1 MSFCHHAVVGVLLVH
16 QGRIAVAMRQ
26 KPPLN
31 RAPSAGHVEPE
42 DGLVTPFVFE
52 GLTVGRLY
60 RWTHSNAAFERCAV
74 REGREETGF
83 LMEEKSLQHLLT
95 YQAGDDCAKTGAEGE
110 PGGRHIWQVFAHK
123 IEMISQPT
131 LTDEPGK
138 NSCPITGATF
148 ILMRKTQAD
157 PAKAKEVLKFFEW
170 AYQNGDA
177 MALELDYIPMPDD
190 VVKLVQSAWKNQ
202 IKDPSGKSIW

>member
-1 MSFCHHAVVGVLLVH
+1 VADVSFCHHAVVGVLLVH
-16 QGRIAVAMRQ
+16 QGRIATAMRQ

-31 RAPSAGHVEPE
+31 RAPSAGHVEPG

-60 RWTHSNAAFERCAV
+60 RWTHSNPSFERCAV

-138 NSCPITGATF
+138 MHGWDFRSIGT
-148 ILMRKTQAD
+148 LLAD
-157 PAKAKEVLKFFEW
+157 PELEPIWFDLLTEI
-170 AYQNGDA
+170 QRMPESSHG
-177 MALELDYIPMPDD
+177 LEL
-190 VVKLVQSAWKNQ
+190 A
-202 IKDPSGKSIW
+202 